1 MAGFLKNNK
10 GPGKIGRKNDD
21 LWTKTGTFINKPNRG
36 WIHPDERLKVGGIC
50 YGVRYVGCLEVKQ
63 SMRTLPFDMRGQV
76 TKEAIFR
83 VCDAAG
89 FRYNRKKK
97 AGKQVNKVLGEL
109 PNIQFGGANVN
120 LTISTVSINL
130 MIMETGKT
138 IANHQMQGIS
148 FASGGD
154 VETPDYVAYIAKDPV
169 NARACH
175 VIECSD
181 GLAHDVITTIGQ
193 AFEIRFKEYLKNP
206 PQAVNVPDRFVSEE
220 SAWGEDPEY
229 YNDLSDFVPKPVQK
243 EPLPEIPVANGLE
256 LQTHT
261 YIYQSSKPNDRP
273 MSDGNVEGNDLYD
286 NRTDV
291 MNHNTTDPKIYDNK
305 TSYENSKQPV
315 IGQLIDLV
323 EATPAPV
330 FDNPLNQ
337 QSKEDSTDKNHTPV
351 TNGKPHPIL
360 NNDIKQ
366 SELSKQPSTNMQT
379 DFNKVRASLNK
390 TPRTSLIKIEKDPD
404 LSPAVKLQ
412 EIKCNLKPSMS
423 ERRTSTTR
431 PKIERRTPSLYD
443 NPPKETEN
451 VVLSPKSRF
460 VLPCYENIKHPD
472 LKQMVEAGYDNFRS
486 AGKLNN
492 QRSRRS
498 SSKTQDG
505 SASFESNSVN
515 DWQNPN
521 PTPHS
526 DHYHHPTSV
535 RSSLSGSPMS
545 HSFDDSVYTGV
556 PDRLLSSPVAM
567 DTGVTE
573 PFNPSP
579 TGTGDLGVKP
589 SVPLKEEIWFHGPM
603 TRKQSEAKLEA
614 DGDFLVRESTT
625 TPGQYVLSGMQ
636 SGTPKHLL
644 LVDPEG
650 KVRTKDKEFD
660 SVSHLI
666 DYHRSNKLPIISAG
680 SAVHLKQPVISV
692 EAGGR

>member
-1 MAGFLKNNK
+1 MAVFKKNK
-10 GPGKIGRKNDD
+10 GPGMIGRKNDD

-36 WIHPDERLKVGGIC
+36 WIHPDDRIKVGGIC

-109 PNIQFGGANVN
+109 PNIQFGGAHVN

-154 VETPDYVAYIAKDPV
+154 LETPDYVAYIAKDPV

-181 GLAHDVITTIGQ
+181 GLAQDVITTIGQ
-193 AFEIRFKEYLKNP
+193 AFEIRFKDYLKNP

-220 SAWGEDPEY
+220 SAWGDDPEY
-229 YNDLSDFVPKPVQK
+229 YNDLSEFGPKPVQR
-243 EPLPEIPVANGLE
+243 EPLPEIPTANGVD
-256 LQTHT
+256 LQTNTH
-261 YIYQSSKPNDRP
+261 IYQSAKNDRP
-273 MSDGNVEGNDLYD
+273 LSGGNVERNDIYD
-286 NRTDV
+286 NRAEGT
-291 MNHNTTDPKIYDNK
+291 NHNSTDPKVYDNK
-305 TSYENSKQPV
+305 TMYDNNKQPM

-337 QSKEDSTDKNHTPV
+337 QSKEEITTPTPV
-351 TNGKPHPIL
+351 SNGKVHPIL
-360 NNDIKQ
+360 NNDAKH
-366 SELSKQPSTNMQT
+366 SESSRQAGINMQT
-379 DFNKVRASLNK
+379 DFNKIRASLNK
-390 TPRTSLIKIEKDPD
+390 TPRTSLTKIEKDPE

-412 EIKCNLKPSMS
+412 EMKCNLKPSMS
-423 ERRTSTTR
+423 ERRTSANR
-431 PKIERRTPSLYD
+431 PKLDRKTPSLYD
-443 NPPKETEN
+443 NSSKDSEN
-451 VVLSPKSRF
+451 EVTSPKSRF
-460 VLPCYENIKHPD
+460 VLPSYENIKHPD
-472 LKQMVEAGYDNFRS
+472 LKQMIDAGYDNFRS

-492 QRSRRS
+492 QRPP
-498 SSKTQDG
+498 SSKMKD
-505 SASFESNSVN
+505 ANSNFDSNAVN
-515 DWQNPN
+515 SWQNPN
-521 PTPHS
+521 PMPHN
-526 DHYHHPTSV
+526 DHYQHPSSV
-535 RSSLSGSPMS
+535 RSSLSGGSPLS

-556 PDRLLSSPVAM
+556 PDRPQSSPVAM

-579 TGTGDLGVKP
+579 TGTGDLGVQP
-589 SVPLKEEIWFHGPM
+589 SIPLKEEIWFHGPM
-603 TRKQSEAKLEA
+603 TRKQAEGKLEA

-680 SAVHLKQPVISV
+680 SAVHLKQPVISLQ
-692 EAGGR
+692 AGGR

>member
-1 MAGFLKNNK
+1 MAVFKKNK
-10 GPGKIGRKNDD
+10 GPGMIGRKNDD

-36 WIHPDERLKVGGIC
+36 WIHPDDRIKVGGIC

-109 PNIQFGGANVN
+109 PNIQFGGAHVN

-154 VETPDYVAYIAKDPV
+154 LETPDYVAYIAKDPV

-181 GLAHDVITTIGQ
+181 GLAQDVITTIGQ
-193 AFEIRFKEYLKNP
+193 AFEIRFKDYLKNP

-220 SAWGEDPEY
+220 SAWGDDPEY
-229 YNDLSDFVPKPVQK
+229 YNDLSEFGPKPVQR
-243 EPLPEIPVANGLE
+243 EPLPEIPTANGVD
-256 LQTHT
+256 LQTNTH
-261 YIYQSSKPNDRP
+261 IYQSAKNDRP
-273 MSDGNVEGNDLYD
+273 LSGGNVERNDIYD
-286 NRTDV
+286 NRAEGT
-291 MNHNTTDPKIYDNK
+291 NHNSTDPKVYDNK
-305 TSYENSKQPV
+305 TMYDNNKQPM

-337 QSKEDSTDKNHTPV
+337 QYANSNFDSN
-351 TNGKPHPIL
+351 
-360 NNDIKQ
+360 
-366 SELSKQPSTNMQT
+366 
-379 DFNKVRASLNK
+379 
-390 TPRTSLIKIEKDPD
+390 
-404 LSPAVKLQ
+404 AV
-412 EIKCNLKPSMS
+412 
-423 ERRTSTTR
+423 
-431 PKIERRTPSLYD
+431 
-443 NPPKETEN
+443 
-451 VVLSPKSRF
+451 
-460 VLPCYENIKHPD
+460 
-472 LKQMVEAGYDNFRS
+472 
-486 AGKLNN
+486 
-492 QRSRRS
+492 
-498 SSKTQDG
+498 
-505 SASFESNSVN
+505 NS
-515 DWQNPN
+515 WQNPN
-521 PTPHS
+521 PMPHN
-526 DHYHHPTSV
+526 DHYQHPSSV
-535 RSSLSGSPMS
+535 RSSLSGGSPLS

-556 PDRLLSSPVAM
+556 PDRPQSSPVAM
-567 DTGVTE
+567 DTGVTGQNGMLGQTSPQNDAFDME

-579 TGTGDLGVKP
+579 TGTGDLGVQP
-589 SVPLKEEIWFHGPM
+589 SIPLKEEIWFHGPM
-603 TRKQSEAKLEA
+603 TRKQAEGKLEA

-680 SAVHLKQPVISV
+680 SAVHLKQPVISLQ
-692 EAGGR
+692 AGGR

>member
-337 QSKEDSTDKNHTPV
+337 Q
-351 TNGKPHPIL
+351 
-360 NNDIKQ
+360 
-366 SELSKQPSTNMQT
+366 
-379 DFNKVRASLNK
+379 
-390 TPRTSLIKIEKDPD
+390 
-404 LSPAVKLQ
+404 
-412 EIKCNLKPSMS
+412 
-423 ERRTSTTR
+423 
-431 PKIERRTPSLYD
+431 Y
-443 NPPKETEN
+443 
-451 VVLSPKSRF
+451 
-460 VLPCYENIKHPD
+460 
-472 LKQMVEAGYDNFRS
+472 
-486 AGKLNN
+486 
-492 QRSRRS
+492 
-498 SSKTQDG
+498 G

-567 DTGVTE
+567 DTGVTGQNGMLGQPSPGNDPFDME